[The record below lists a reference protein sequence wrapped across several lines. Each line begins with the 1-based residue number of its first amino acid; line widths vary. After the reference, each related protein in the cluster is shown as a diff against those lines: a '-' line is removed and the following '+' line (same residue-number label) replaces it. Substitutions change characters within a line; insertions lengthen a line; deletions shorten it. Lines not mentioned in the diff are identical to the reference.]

1 AAPGPGRCPGPQDD
15 LPGCAGAP
23 RLGRR
28 LRAAGRADRPRLRRV
43 QRPRRIRRQAGWF
56 GGGVRSDLPG
66 PLRPPDP
73 PRRQAAGGP
82 RGEVRPY
89 SWIAREIGR
98 PAAARA
104 VGTALAHNPIPFL
117 IPCHRVVRSD
127 GRVGGYLFGPKLK
140 RRVLADEGVDV
151 GALDALAHTGTQ
163 Y

>member
-1 AAPGPGRCPGPQDD
+1 MPGPPGRSS
-15 LPGCAGAP
+15 
-23 RLGRR
+23 RLCWSASEFERAV
-28 LRAAGRADRPRLRRV
+28 LRKAL
-43 QRPRRIRRQAGWF
+43 
-56 GGGVRSDLPG
+56 SS
-66 PLRPPDP
+66 
-73 PRRQAAGGP
+73 P

-163 Y
+163 YHGSDTTRIYCLPTCRNARRISTAHRVPFRSAAEARAAGYRPCAVCRPALAS